1 MTVGFLRRCP
11 ARPAG
16 GPRAGRERGFT
27 LVELLVSVALLG
39 LISVAMAGSLRFGA
53 RVWDRGAERGEWI
66 NRAEITQ
73 NFLRQHIGQAITPL
87 GAAVPAARARAPAV
101 PTEAPD
107 AFADARDQRFSGAPE
122 RLRFVAPAPIQAG
135 VGGFSRFDLYV
146 RGGGERRDLVLSIDL
161 SEAVE
166 AGQGSREETDTRVL
180 IEGIEAASFSY
191 YGALDAGRKPGWHD
205 EWTDPARLPTLVAL
219 QVTFPEGDRRPWPE
233 LVIALRLGAA
243 AVR

>member
-1 MTVGFLRRCP
+1 
-11 ARPAG
+11 
-16 GPRAGRERGFT
+16 
-27 LVELLVSVALLG
+27 VALLG

-53 RVWDRGAERGEWI
+53 RVWDTGADRGEWI

-73 NFLRQHIGQAITPL
+73 NFLRQHIGQVAAPR
-87 GAAVPAARARAPAV
+87 GAAVRAARAQAPEV

-107 AFADARDQRFSGAPE
+107 TFADAQDPGFSGAPE

-135 VGGFSRFDLYV
+135 VGGFSRFELYV

-161 SEAVE
+161 SEAAE
-166 AGQGSREETDTRVL
+166 NGQGAPEETDARVL

-191 YGALDAGRKPGWHD
+191 YGALEAGRNPDWHD
-205 EWTDPARLPTLVAL
+205 EWTDPAHLPTLVAL